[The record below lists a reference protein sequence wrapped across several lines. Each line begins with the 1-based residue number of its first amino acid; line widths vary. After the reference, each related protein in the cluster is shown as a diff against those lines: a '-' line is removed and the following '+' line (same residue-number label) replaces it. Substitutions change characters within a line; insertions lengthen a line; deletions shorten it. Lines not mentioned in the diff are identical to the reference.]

1 MRRLAAGFLTTSG
14 LLCAPSYF
22 AWFKRPFDIGA
33 VEFDT
38 WLGLLPVQLPGQIVH
53 TVLFATLGVLY
64 VMICRRSEA
73 IPRWLVPASWTIF
86 FGAVPWV
93 SPDVMFYLAKGWME
107 TRYGLDPYVVAIG
120 SVPSYASDPMLAGVA
135 PSLIFLLGNYGPA
148 FQKLSSLVAF
158 VSIGSPVAGLLLFKG
173 IFAAGLIGC
182 FVLIRRLATAV
193 GQHDP
198 NLDRWFL
205 LNPLLL
211 FNFLTAAHNDVLLML
226 LLLGAV
232 LALFRGHS
240 FWAGVCVGVSISFKL
255 AGIFL
260 LPVLAGY
267 VFLVEGW
274 SRRLKGLALALTG
287 MTLGTA
293 GGLLINPESIRFF
306 RTVVG
311 NRSAFRSSVHLVLS
325 PVARRTRQSAWPRL
339 HGRGKGG
346 LSGYWRLWCS
356 GSISV
361 SIGTNRSYSLSWVAL
376 RSCCWRS
383 TLLCQA

>member
-1 MRRLAAGFLTTSG
+1 MRRLAAGFLTTSV
-14 LLCAPSYF
+14 LLCAPSYA
-22 AWFKRPFDIGA
+22 AWFKRPFNIGA

-38 WLGLLPVQLPGQIVH
+38 WLGLLPVQLPGRIVH

-107 TRYGLDPYVVAIG
+107 TKYGLDPYVVAIG

-135 PSLIFLLGNYGPA
+135 PSLTFLLGNYGPA

-158 VSIGSPVAGLLLFKG
+158 ASIGSPVAGLLLFKG

-182 FVLIRRLATAV
+182 FILVRRLATLA
-193 GQHDP
+193 GQNDP

-267 VFLVEGW
+267 VLLVEDW
-274 SRRLKGLALALTG
+274 PRRLKGWSLALTG
-287 MTLGTA
+287 VTLSTV

-306 RTVVG
+306 RTVID
-311 NRSAFRSSVHLVLS
+311 RSAFRSSVHLILS
-325 PVARRTRQSAWPRL
+325 PVLAAIGNPLGLDSMA
-339 HGRGKGG
+339 GGKGG
-346 LSGYWRLWCS
+346 LSRHRRRWCY
-356 GSISV
+356 GSTSV
-361 SIGTNRSYSLSWVAL
+361 SIGPNLSYSSSWVAL